1 MGLCKCP
8 KRKVTNLFCFEHRV
22 NVCEHCLVE
31 NHARCV
37 VQSYLNWLKDSD
49 YNPDCQLCNKPL
61 ASGNVVRLLCYDVFH
76 EACLDRHYEKLP
88 SNTAPA
94 GYKCQL
100 CETNVFPAPNQAG
113 KVIDQLKECLS
124 KFNWARIGLGLP
136 LIDESEIIEVPESD
150 LPEDEMSG
158 VNTFVKDEGQSREH
172 ENLHGSSIP
181 KPDFNL
187 SSSTNVSDTSWMK
200 NSSLFTDYSP
210 PNNKSH
216 STVLTMDDFPA
227 TGGSKVTDEL
237 GAVSRKLLGGNLP
250 DSLRQTVAGNDPD
263 SEDKYKRR
271 PAWTWLMRW
280 LRSRMLRARG
290 RGYHDMNVIPKKVA
304 ILILVGI
311 IAFFTIVIFATQVG
325 RKRAEENPF
334 LDPMA
339 NPNIHVAHH
348 GDAGLDYGGGKIR
361 QGQAFLSDDK
371 EENIGFVGRRQKL

>member
-49 YNPDCQLCNKPL
+49 YNPDCQLCSKHL
-61 ASGNVVRLLCYDVFH
+61 ATGNVVRLLCYDVFH
-76 EACLDRHYEKLP
+76 EACLDKFYRKLP
-88 SNTAPA
+88 PNTAPA
-94 GYKCQL
+94 GYKCQM
-100 CETNVFPAPNQAG
+100 CESNLFPAPNQAG

-124 KFNWARIGLGLP
+124 KYNWARIGLGMP
-136 LIDESEIIEVPESD
+136 LIEESEIIEVPESD
-150 LPEDEMSG
+150 LPEDEMPG
-158 VNTFVKDEGQSREH
+158 VDTFVKDEGHNHH
-172 ENLHGSSIP
+172 EQLHGSSIP
-181 KPDFNL
+181 KPDFNI
-187 SSSTNVSDTSWMK
+187 SSNTHVSDTSWMK
-200 NSSLFTDYSP
+200 NSSPFADYSP
-210 PNNKSH
+210 PNK

-227 TGGSKVTDEL
+227 PSGKLTDEL
-237 GAVSRKLLGGNLP
+237 GAVSRKLLGGNAVDLP
-250 DSLRQTVAGNDPD
+250 ASLKQKVAGHDPD
-263 SEDKYKRR
+263 AEDKYKRR

-280 LRSRMLRARG
+280 IRSRMLRARG

-348 GDAGLDYGGGKIR
+348 DDGGLDYGGAKLR
-361 QGQAFLSDDK
+361 QGQGLLGDDND
-371 EENIGFVGRRQKL
+371 EDIGFVGRRQKL